1 MDSFEEYKVKIYVG
15 VKYCD
20 KDLVKQKGAKW
31 DMQEKNG
38 ISYFH

>member
-20 KDLVKQKGAKW
+20 KDLVKQKGAK
-31 DMQEKNG
+31 
-38 ISYFH
+38 